1 MKTIDEILKNY
12 DKRDYKLVKETIDE
26 LCRNGVG
33 KGCYQDYGVLSDVIE
48 VLAYFEDFVKNTM
61 KDFENDNDF
70 ITNISNVDTDELFKQ
85 LEWYGCDSYYTDLW
99 RAVIEELKKRVK
111 GNEND

>member
-1 MKTIDEILKNY
+1 MK
-12 DKRDYKLVKETIDE
+12 V
-26 LCRNGVG
+26 
-33 KGCYQDYGVLSDVIE
+33 
-48 VLAYFEDFVKNTM
+48 

-85 LEWYGCDSYYTDLW
+85 LEWYGCDSYYSNLW

-111 GNEND
+111 EKEK